1 MRKHWAFILLA
12 VVGAV
17 LAALFV
23 ARLAPGSSQASSHRE
38 APLISED
45 PTADNTDLYAFRSP
59 DRPDTFTIVSNW
71 IPGEDPAAGPNY
83 YTFSQSAKYNIY
95 VDRNGDGKPDQTY
108 SFRFKTPTGPYFLGN
123 TQQSWTATLN
133 GKAFASGKT
142 PIDNIGPR
150 FNGFAGVKDYEAAAE
165 KTIVTK
171 NGVKIFA
178 GQRDDPFFGDVGAIF
193 DLVAIRKAGTTG
205 DMGGGKD
212 FLSGYNVH
220 TIALQIPISQVDN
233 ATHTI
238 GVWSSTD
245 RQNVTVNGKLR
256 RGWTQVSR
264 LGEPLINEVVIP
276 TGLKDLWNRTTPA
289 QDAQFKKYY
298 ETPILAAVLNKLYKL
313 GVPET
318 GRDDLVAVLGTG
330 IPKVTFT
337 GNTFADELRINL
349 GIPVTPAAK
358 ASRMGVLAG
367 DNAGFPNGR
376 RLTDDVVDIEEQAVA
391 GFLKGKKVPLGDG
404 VNANDVANLDH
415 FPYVAAPHSGYEN
428 AKATK

>member
-1 MRKHWAFILLA
+1 MRKHRAFILLA
-12 VVGAV
+12 VVGAA

-23 ARLAPGSSQASSHRE
+23 ARLAPSSGNASSHRE

-59 DRPDTFTIVSNW
+59 DDPSTLTIVSNW

-95 VDRNGDGKPDQTY
+95 VDRNGDGRPERTY

-123 TQQSWTATLN
+123 TQQTWTATLN
-133 GKAFASGKT
+133 GRPFASGKT

-150 FNGFAGVKDYEAAAE
+150 FNGFVGVKDYEAAAE
-165 KTIVTK
+165 QTIVTK

-178 GQRDDPFFGDVGAIF
+178 GQRDDPFFADVGAIF

-205 DMGGGKD
+205 NMGGGKD

-220 TIALQIPISQVDN
+220 TIALQIPISQVD
-233 ATHTI
+233 TKSHTI
-238 GVWSSTD
+238 GVWSSTE
-245 RQNVTVNGKLR
+245 RQNITVNGKLH

-289 QDAQFKKYY
+289 QDEQFVKYY
-298 ETPILAAVLNKLYKL
+298 KTPILAAVLNKLYKL
-313 GVPET
+313 GVPT
-318 GRDDLVAVLGTG
+318 TNRDDLVAVLLTG

-337 GNTFADELRINL
+337 GKTPADELRINL
-349 GIPVTPAAK
+349 AIPVTPAGK
-358 ASRMGVLAG
+358 VSRMGVLGG

-376 RLTDDVVDIEEQAVA
+376 RLADDVVDIEEQAVA

-404 VNANDVANLDH
+404 VDANDVANLGH